1 MKTVYDVRTI
11 LKRFG
16 IFIYTGNRIADL
28 ELMQTEIRDLYNAH
42 IIDIKMYQQAIL
54 VLKSEISEENNK
66 V

>member
-28 ELMQTEIRDLYNAH
+28 ELMQSEIRDLYNAH
-42 IIDIKMYQQAIL
+42 IIDIKTYQQAIL